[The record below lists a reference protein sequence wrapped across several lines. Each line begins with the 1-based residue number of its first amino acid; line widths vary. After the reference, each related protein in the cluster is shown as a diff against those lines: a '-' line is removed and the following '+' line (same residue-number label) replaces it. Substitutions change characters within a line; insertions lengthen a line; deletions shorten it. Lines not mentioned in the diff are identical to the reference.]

1 MKTYLKRVE
10 MQVSLQTLRNLQSNH
25 EKSIKE
31 DKQVN
36 TYAEMKRAEVW
47 QLRHDMRQ
55 SKKDKS

>member
-47 QLRHDMRQ
+47 
-55 SKKDKS
+55 